1 MAANPSWSE
10 VWTQIRA
17 SVKLLRETF
26 NFGSQNSDN
35 LVDLVDGILADAKGT
50 HAPRMIA
57 AARTIRAALAD
68 ALDRG
73 RELIDPCVLELGRI
87 IDSPKGSIAGILRDL
102 HDYMQA
108 NSETLV
114 TRDITRGSVS
124 AAGGNVGDGTVY
136 ALTVNEHNVAI
147 EAGGP
152 FVTALE
158 CVADS
163 NTGALSGAAVFDV
176 FTDGAPAADSLVS
189 GEGLARRLSV
199 KSRAAADG
207 LLGNASFRSYNS
219 AATHPFSP
227 WLVSGSSPSYSG
239 ISQSASGARPDRGT
253 TTPTNPLGT
262 SSSLKL
268 DGTNLALY
276 QIVPQQLDPDRPVAL
291 VAWYKPVSCDGNLYL
306 QLGSK
311 SVSAALSGAS
321 GWNRLALATTNACWY
336 ENFRDTPLTV
346 QAWLQDRTAGSVL
359 IDDVMLAPMDFY
371 NGRWFVVVPGQSDFE
386 VGDRFTFT
394 DASANDLNLQGWLD
408 RLYGAWMPHAS
419 GGAATI
425 ADPT

>member
-35 LVDLVDGILADAKGT
+35 LVDLVDGVLADAKGA
-50 HAPRMIA
+50 HAPRMVQ
-57 AARTIRAALAD
+57 AARTIRAGVAD
-68 ALDRG
+68 ALGRG

-87 IDSPKGSIAGILRDL
+87 IDSPKSSIAGILDDL
-102 HDYMQA
+102 ADYMQA
-108 NSETLV
+108 NSLSVV
-114 TRDITRGSVS
+114 TRDITRGSV
-124 AAGGNVGDGTVY
+124 AAPGSNVGDGTVY
-136 ALTVNEHNVAI
+136 ALTVNENNVAI

-158 CVADS
+158 CTADT
-163 NTGALSGAAVFDV
+163 NTGTLSGAAVFDV
-176 FTDGAPAADSLVS
+176 FTDGAPPADALVS
-189 GEGLARRLSV
+189 GDGLARRLNV
-199 KSRAAADG
+199 RARAAADG
-207 LLGNASFRSYNS
+207 LLGNPSFRSYNS

-239 ISQSASGARPDRGT
+239 ITQSSSGARPDRGT
-253 TTPTNPLGT
+253 TTPANPLGT
-262 SSSLKL
+262 ATSLKL
-268 DGTNLALY
+268 DGNNLAVY

-306 QLGSK
+306 KLGSR
-311 SVSAALSGAS
+311 SVSVALSGAS
-321 GWNRLALATTNACWY
+321 GWSRLAMATTADCWY
-336 ENFRDTPLTV
+336 SQFRDTPLTV
-346 QAWLQDRTAGSVL
+346 QAWLQDRSAGYVL
-359 IDDVMLAPMDFY
+359 IDEVLLAPMDYY

-386 VGDRFTFT
+386 VGDRFTFS
-394 DASANDLNLQGWLD
+394 DASANDLNIQGWID

-425 ADPT
+425 ADPA